1 MECQTNIFSV
11 SYTDSLLYLQMWKLQ
26 KANCTIYIRDLSIQE
41 LGITEDPGTN
51 PLLDRD
57 KGKHATVHIYND
69 KEKYSKLYLSEKS
82 NFQQQP

>member
-1 MECQTNIFSV
+1 MISSIPEVICELYANIVTF
-11 SYTDSLLYLQMWKLQ
+11 
-26 KANCTIYIRDLSIQE
+26 YIRDLSI
-41 LGITEDPGTN
+41 LGSWYVEGTRDDPGTN